1 MVTFLQKRFKE
12 NENGGKLIM
21 DTFKKI
27 ENIINEWIQPMLD
40 KKIEEDGRWSQSAWK
55 GGHHWELSAD
65 RFTMPRL
72 LTVEMNATRIWIL
85 ISNTKRFD
93 TERIVERDNTE
104 VITITKSDMSFN
116 EECKFDH
123 FSHDEMYDLYK
134 RIKSELKPES
144 PIYHLMN
151 EHITYKTDLKKILVG
166 VALCD
171 LCNQIADRVKDKMPM
186 TMILQSPLS
195 FMDAYFPCSIMI
207 TKDWYNNNETLVW
220 VCFDESMLFTP
231 DKMVTNERPSVL
243 FSKAYYKADEDDCK
257 CIECNDNEIS
267 TILYDILSK
276 VYNEPKKVIRNK
288 TEESLRIIY
297 EE

>member
-1 MVTFLQKRFKE
+1 
-12 NENGGKLIM
+12 M

-72 LTVEMNATRIWIL
+72 LTLEMNATRIWIL
-85 ISNTKRFD
+85 INNTKRFD

-116 EECKFDH
+116 EDCKFDH

-166 VALCD
+166 AALCD
-171 LCNQIADRVKDKMPM
+171 LCNQITERVKDKKPM
-186 TMILQSPLS
+186 IMILQSPLS
-195 FMDAYFPCSIMI
+195 FMDAYLPCSIMI
-207 TKDWYNNNETLVW
+207 TKDWYNNNETIVW
-220 VCFDESMLFTP
+220 VRFDEFMLFTP
-231 DKMVTNERPSVL
+231 DKIITHERPSVL
-243 FSKAYYKADEDDCK
+243 FSKSYYEADEDDCN
-257 CIECNDNEIS
+257 CIACTEDEIAE
-267 TILYDILSK
+267 TLYRILSK
-276 VYNEPKKVIRNK
+276 VYNEPKKVIQNK
-288 TEESLRIIY
+288 TEESLRIVY